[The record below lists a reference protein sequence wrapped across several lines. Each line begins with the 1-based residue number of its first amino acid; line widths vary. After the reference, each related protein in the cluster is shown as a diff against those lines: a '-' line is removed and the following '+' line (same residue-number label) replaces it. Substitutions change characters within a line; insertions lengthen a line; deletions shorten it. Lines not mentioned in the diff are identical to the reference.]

1 MSQNAGIEA
10 IAKRRSPCSPHRD
23 PDLGGVDRGRRAALH
38 PERVTALVLLN
49 VTARYLEAED
59 YPIGM
64 SSDVVD
70 GLVETVGVV
79 WGTPDFIG
87 FLGGCRKRRFV
98 TR

>member
-1 MSQNAGIEA
+1 M
-10 IAKRRSPCSPHRD
+10 
-23 PDLGGVDRGRRAALH
+23 LGAVDRDGQFFAVVDAGPIAMLFAALY

-59 YPIGM
+59 YPIGA

-79 WGTPDFIG
+79 WGTPDFVG
-87 FLGGCRKRRFV
+87 FLGGCR
-98 TR
+98 